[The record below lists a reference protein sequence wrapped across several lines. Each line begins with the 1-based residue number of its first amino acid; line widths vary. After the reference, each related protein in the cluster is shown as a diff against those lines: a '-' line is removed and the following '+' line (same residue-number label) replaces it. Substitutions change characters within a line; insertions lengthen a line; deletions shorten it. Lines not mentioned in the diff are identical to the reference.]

1 VRTHGRDRRY
11 DHRKISKMSVTLSA
25 FPISRV
31 TPMNAMSPKKSRK
44 QSCAAKLLVQEQAVV
59 NEFAVVIRRHRDQG
73 LVALARLARVA
84 FELSISPKPSRQD
97 RLALAMARGLEARQQ
112 LAGAEGGSLSSTEV
126 ASLLGI
132 SKAAVLRRLEAGQMV
147 AWHEGRRQ
155 AARFPRWQFDRD
167 GRLLVGL
174 EEVLGILN
182 RGERLDGWGKVLF
195 FLLPQSSFGHKRPLE
210 LLREGRLEDARLA
223 AEAYIA

>member
-1 VRTHGRDRRY
+1 
-11 DHRKISKMSVTLSA
+11 MSPVSLI
-25 FPISRV
+25 FPILQV
-31 TPMNAMSPKKSRK
+31 TPIKAMTPKNRRK
-44 QSCAAKLLVQEQAVV
+44 QICATKLPAQEQAVV
-59 NEFAVVIRRHRDQG
+59 NEFANVIRRHQDQG

-97 RLALAMARGLEARQQ
+97 KLALALARGLAARQQ
-112 LAGAEGGSLSSTEV
+112 LARAEGGSLSSAEV
-126 ASLLGI
+126 ARLLGI
-132 SKAAVLRRLEAGQMV
+132 SKATVLRRLEAGQMV

-155 AARFPRWQFDRD
+155 GARFPRWQFDRD
-167 GRLLVGL
+167 GQLLVGL

-182 RGERLDGWGKVLF
+182 RGERLDSWGKVLF

-210 LLREGRLEDARLA
+210 LLREGRLEDVRLA